1 MNGNINMNFEWDI
14 NKNISNQQK
23 HGITF
28 EEAQSIFDD
37 LSAIIFE
44 DDRFAYGELRFI
56 IIGQIY
62 LETLNKYILGIVV
75 YTERADKIRII
86 SARKASK
93 QERKL
98 YE

>member
-1 MNGNINMNFEWDI
+1 MDFEWDI
-14 NKNISNQQK
+14 DKNISNLKK

-28 EEAQSIFDD
+28 EEAKSIFDD
-37 LSAIIFE
+37 LSAILFE
-44 DDRFAYGELRFI
+44 DDRFAYGESRLI

-62 LETLNKYILGIVV
+62 LKTLNNYILGIVI

-93 QERKL
+93 KERKL

>member
-1 MNGNINMNFEWDI
+1 MNFEWDI

-62 LETLNKYILGIVV
+62 LETLNQYILGIVV

>member
-1 MNGNINMNFEWDI
+1 MNFEWDI
-14 NKNISNQQK
+14 NKNISNLKK

-44 DDRFAYGELRFI
+44 DDRFTYGESRFI

>member
-1 MNGNINMNFEWDI
+1 MNFEWDI

>member
-1 MNGNINMNFEWDI
+1 MNFEWDI

-44 DDRFAYGELRFI
+44 DDRFAYGESRFI

-62 LETLNKYILGIVV
+62 LETINKYILGIVV